1 MPTRRPSSRT
11 DHARITET
19 LARTPKSTSTS
30 WKPVDPGFDAGRAD
44 GEEQARHDST
54 ARETLRQLR
63 DLARTDIEAAV
74 YAARLYIGKGL
85 TMRVTDEQKLYR
97 RMNSKIAAVA
107 KRLGMDEAEAYRQI
121 VEEAKRRGRLTA
133 LPGKDI

>member
-1 MPTRRPSSRT
+1 
-11 DHARITET
+11 
-19 LARTPKSTSTS
+19 
-30 WKPVDPGFDAGRAD
+30 
-44 GEEQARHDST
+44 
-54 ARETLRQLR
+54 
-63 DLARTDIEAAV
+63 
-74 YAARLYIGKGL
+74 
-85 TMRVTDEQKLYR
+85 MRVTDEQKLYR